1 MSHLSRIEAQRLFFQ
16 WVAEVEAE
24 KKAAR
29 VPPEVPRRPVR
40 VQPVIPR
47 RPVRSLPVIP
57 RRPVRGPPAFP
68 GLPSEYKQPERKI
81 RIPRIRTIEWDKVKS
96 FNNISPYKLAL
107 QNYNINDIDNP
118 FTRLRIRNLGQDVEV
133 GPIPIVDYKEID
145 EKYIRHVFTLVSE
158 SNLNRMEHNQAVD
171 FMRALSESK
180 YNSIRITM
188 LDGSITYRPIN
199 NITYEFIA
207 DFLKGEIQN
216 VEVYGSDRLT
226 IISDTSNYSKVEPY
240 VLRGRINGV
249 RSVAFFN
256 AYNTTDIDLKKYQ
269 IFTEEQFKLLDKE
282 IAACYIHSLRM
293 ANIEEPVL
301 NAIKLQ
307 YISGCHLSK
316 DSYKEIANIIKRNIV
331 LSFYNDSQIHTTKYN
346 YSDDDHKHDP
356 VLLAIYNN
364 HIFINEQTKYTAYS
378 IKNYNEIKHIP
389 EFNKIYNSRHDKA
402 NDRFISS
409 LKLVKLMD
417 ECSLFKEAKI
427 QLSPH
432 QKININLDNIKNEQK
447 EIKNSADE
455 LKTLKPYCSNI
466 WFSDCE
472 SFVSTGIH
480 SLYLI
485 GTVSIDKDAPVKI
498 FNVCQSS
505 EQKTVWSWLNAV
517 TKNGTEN
524 ALCYFHNLKY
534 DYNLLEKYLNIC
546 SICSKD
552 GNIYNVKLKYKNK
565 EIELRDSYKL
575 LSVKLCQFSDMFNL
589 GLSKLEAINYEY
601 YTKENNNKVID
612 SKVYRDLLKP
622 ADQKIFDT
630 VVTSKTFNP
639 LKYYIDYL
647 KNDCLVLKHGLIALN
662 QILLDI
668 TDNNLGAFHK
678 LTISS
683 LTDTFMRLSGVFD
696 GVYEMT
702 GNLRAYCGQSAY
714 GGRVHANEKYVGKIV
729 NNKPIADFDS
739 VSCYPSAIYR
749 VNHELGLPTGPAQRI
764 SESDLKDWELFHW
777 CVLTVKITKVN
788 KIQQM
793 PIIAHRGKESIEYLN
808 EPPEE
813 PVIIDKVTLEDYIK
827 LHDIEYQVLDGIFWN
842 GMPNKKWKNIIYNLF
857 QERLKYK
864 KTNKPLAN
872 TLKLMLNSAYGKC
885 LIKASKQKT
894 SIVKSVTS
902 KKVDGKWVVNN
913 PDNIGTYIKN
923 NFNTIKSLRQMNDKQ
938 YEVQQIAIDTTYNR
952 AHIASFILSMS
963 KRIMNE
969 IFYIANELQEPIF
982 YQDTDSMHIYDESI
996 EILQQEYKRVYG
1008 RELIGKQLG
1017 QFHPDF
1023 DNPPGFEG
1031 YMTSSAFLALG
1042 KKSYID
1048 RLACNGIDTGHN
1060 HIRLKGITKLG
1071 IQHAIEQYEDA
1082 GISDGAWQL
1091 FNDLAEGK
1099 KKEILLNPILRDG
1112 TTGVM
1117 FDIAGGVIKTQK
1129 EFIRTLHFPNLN
1141 NE

>member
-1 MSHLSRIEAQRLFFQ
+1 MSHLSRIEAQKVFFQ

-24 KKAAR
+24 KKAAAAR
-29 VPPEVPRRPVR
+29 PPPVPRRPVR
-40 VQPVIPR
+40 VPPVVPR
-47 RPVRSLPVIP
+47 RPVIGR
-57 RRPVRGPPAFP
+57 PAFP
-68 GLPSEYKQPERKI
+68 GLPSEYKQPERKYKKINVKTFDFKPNELSPFINLSEFKLRQTNII
-81 RIPRIRTIEWDKVKS
+81 RNELNNPITRAKLRRLNVDIEYGLIGDVK
-96 FNNISPYKLAL
+96 L
-107 QNYNINDIDNP
+107 QDIDN
-118 FTRLRIRNLGQDVEV
+118 E
-133 GPIPIVDYKEID
+133 
-145 EKYIRHVFTLVSE
+145 YIQNIFEL
-158 SNLNRMEHNQAVD
+158 
-171 FMRALSESK
+171 LSESK
-180 YNSIRITM
+180 LNYLSRNMAATFIEALKESKYNM
-188 LDGSITYRPIN
+188 LSITKNDGTMTFRPIN
-199 NITYEFIA
+199 GTMDEFLTNYLMAETEYEHIQGSDAIYELRTFIA
-207 DFLKGEIQN
+207 SIVPYAENEEKKINPSSG
-216 VEVYGSDRLT
+216 RLYT
-226 IISDTSNYSKVEPY
+226 NNS
-240 VLRGRINGV
+240 V
-249 RSVAFFN
+249 RSVAFFDKLN
-256 AYNTTDIDLKKYQ
+256 KTDIDLSRYQ
-269 IFTEEQFKLLDKE
+269 IYTNKQIKE
-282 IAACYIHSLRM
+282 LNGNIENCYIHSL
-293 ANIEEPVL
+293 AINGIEDSVL
-301 NAIKLQ
+301 DSIKLRYQ
-307 YISGCHLSK
+307 SGAHMPKS
-316 DSYKEIANIIKRNIV
+316 DFKEISTIINKKII
-331 LSFYNDSQIHTTKYN
+331 LSFYDEKNVLRSTTYGTGEPIH
-346 YSDDDHKHDP
+346 
-356 VLLAIYNN
+356 LGIYNN
-364 HIFINEQTKYTAYS
+364 HVFTNELSNYTMYS
-378 IKNYNEIKHIP
+378 IKHYDRLKDLP
-389 EFNKIYNSRHDKA
+389 DFNMIYTSTNRRSS
-402 NDRFISS
+402 DRFINS
-409 LKLVKLMD
+409 LQLIKLLDDNGHFVK
-417 ECSLFKEAKI
+417 SKI
-427 QLSPH
+427 QISPH
-432 QKININLDNIKNEQK
+432 QKMNINLDNIMNEQQLIK
-447 EIKNSADE
+447 ETKINPHCK
-455 LKTLKPYCSNI
+455 NI

-472 SFVSTGIH
+472 AFVSSGVH

-485 GTVSIDKDAPVKI
+485 GAVSINNDNVNV

-505 EQKTVWSWLNAV
+505 EQKTVWSWLNAI
-517 TKNGTEN
+517 TNDGTTD

-534 DYNLLEKYLNIC
+534 DYNILEKYLNVS
-546 SICSKD
+546 SICQKD
-552 GNIYNVKLKYKNK
+552 GNIYNVKMKYKNR

-589 GLSKLEAINYEY
+589 GLNKLEAISYEY
-601 YTKENNNKVID
+601 YTPENNNKMVE
-612 SKVYRDLLKP
+612 SEVYRNLLKP
-622 ADQKIFDT
+622 TDQKIFD
-630 VVTSKTFNP
+630 VAVQPYLMNNKFNP

-662 QILLDI
+662 EILLGI

-702 GNLRAYCGQSAY
+702 GNLRAYCGKAAY

-749 VNHELGLPTGPAQRI
+749 FNDELGLPTGPAQRI
-764 SESDLKDWELFHW
+764 AESSLKDWELFHW
-777 CVLTVKITKVN
+777 CILTVRITKIN

-793 PIIAHRGKESIEYLN
+793 PIIAHRGKDSIDYLN

-813 PVIIDKVTLEDYIK
+813 PVIIDKTTLEDYIK